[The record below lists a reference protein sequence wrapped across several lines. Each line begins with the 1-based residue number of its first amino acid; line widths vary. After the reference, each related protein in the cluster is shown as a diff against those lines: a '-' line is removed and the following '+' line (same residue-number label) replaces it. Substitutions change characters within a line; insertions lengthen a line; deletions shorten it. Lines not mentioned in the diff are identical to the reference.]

1 MRVVTSRDTSEYTL
15 WQEGN
20 TVSCPTQ
27 LIAAAQYLRMS
38 TDHQQYSLRSQTAA
52 IQRYAEIHGFRI
64 VQTYEDAGRSGL
76 SLKRREALARL
87 LHDVVKGA
95 QPYKT
100 ILVYDVSRW
109 GRFQDADEA
118 AHYEFVC
125 KSAGVPVHYCAETF
139 TNDGTLPN
147 TIMKALKRVMAGE
160 YSRELS
166 VKIDRAK
173 RIVAELGFRA
183 GGAAG
188 YGLRRMLLSA
198 SGTRK
203 GLLAIGEIVNID
215 NGKVILVHGPR
226 NEVETVRE
234 IYRLV
239 ISEKKS
245 THAIAQELNRRRI
258 KPPGR
263 SSSWTY
269 EPVLEILTNRK
280 YMGDA
285 VYGRTTQVLGSRPL
299 KVPRERR
306 IVKEGSFKPIVD
318 SETFAAAQRILHDRT
333 IYRSDEELLDR
344 LRTLLKKKGTLT
356 LYQIDKSR
364 EVPAVRTFRER
375 FGSMKRAYDLIGC
388 VYPKDPFNLPSVR
401 RLMTKTRR
409 RHERL
414 RRKLLRAIRQLFLGE
429 AVERKIERFGRPVIC
444 FRDGLRVA
452 VLTVPPVETPLGKRR
467 WRVPP
472 LRASGSHVTLLC
484 RCNAMGNEFQDLYL
498 VRSVDQPCPVRIRED
513 DQWLKR
519 GKRIGD
525 LSKLCRVA
533 DSLLR
538 EAKNELS

>member
-64 VQTYEDAGRSGL
+64 VQTYEDAGKSGL
-76 SLKRREALARL
+76 SLKRRYGLARL

-188 YGLRRMLLSA
+188 YGLRRMPLSA
-198 SGTRK
+198 SGTRV
-203 GLLAIGEIVNID
+203 G
-215 NGKVILVHGPR
+215 
-226 NEVETVRE
+226 
-234 IYRLV
+234 
-239 ISEKKS
+239 
-245 THAIAQELNRRRI
+245 
-258 KPPGR
+258 
-263 SSSWTY
+263 
-269 EPVLEILTNRK
+269 
-280 YMGDA
+280 
-285 VYGRTTQVLGSRPL
+285 
-299 KVPRERR
+299 
-306 IVKEGSFKPIVD
+306 
-318 SETFAAAQRILHDRT
+318 
-333 IYRSDEELLDR
+333 
-344 LRTLLKKKGTLT
+344 
-356 LYQIDKSR
+356 
-364 EVPAVRTFRER
+364 
-375 FGSMKRAYDLIGC
+375 
-388 VYPKDPFNLPSVR
+388 LPSVGGNGNIDY
-401 RLMTKTRR
+401 
-409 RHERL
+409 RHGTL
-414 RRKLLRAIRQLFLGE
+414 
-429 AVERKIERFGRPVIC
+429 V
-444 FRDGLRVA
+444 VA
-452 VLTVPPVETPLGKRR
+452 PP
-467 WRVPP
+467 
-472 LRASGSHVTLLC
+472 
-484 RCNAMGNEFQDLYL
+484 
-498 VRSVDQPCPVRIRED
+498 
-513 DQWLKR
+513 
-519 GKRIGD
+519 
-525 LSKLCRVA
+525 
-533 DSLLR
+533 
-538 EAKNELS
+538 

>member
-1 MRVVTSRDTSEYTL
+1 VNS
-15 WQEGN
+15 
-20 TVSCPTQ
+20 VSPVP
-27 LIAAAQYLRMS
+27 AAQYLRMS

-76 SLKRREALARL
+76 SLKRREGLARL
-87 LHDVVKGA
+87 LHDVVIGA
-95 QPYKT
+95 QPFRT

-109 GRFQDADEA
+109 GRFQDPDEA

-125 KSAGVPVHYCAETF
+125 KNAGIPVHYCAEIF

-147 TIMKALKRVMAGE
+147 TIMKALKRAMAGE

-203 GLLAIGEIVNID
+203 GFLKIGEMVNID
-215 NGKVILVHGPR
+215 NGRVILVPGSQK
-226 NEVETVRE
+226 EVATIRE
-234 IYRLV
+234 IYRLA
-239 ISEKKS
+239 ISENKN
-245 THAIAQELNRRRI
+245 THAIARELNRRRI

-285 VYGRTTQVLGSRPL
+285 VYGRTRQVLGSSPL
-299 KVPRERR
+299 RVPCQRW
-306 IVKEGSFKPIVD
+306 IVKERAFKPIVD
-318 SETFAAAQRILHDRT
+318 SETFAAAQRVLHDRT
-333 IYRSDEELLDR
+333 IYRSDQELLDR
-344 LRTLLKKKGTLT
+344 LRTLLKKEGTLT
-356 LYQIDKSR
+356 MYQIDKSR

-375 FGSMKRAYDLIGC
+375 FGTMKRAYDLIGH
-388 VYPKDPFNLPSVR
+388 VYPKDAFNLPSVR

-409 RHERL
+409 RHDRL
-414 RRKLLRAIRQLFLGE
+414 RRKLLRGIRQVFVGE
-429 AVERKIERFGRPVIC
+429 AVESKIERSGQPVIC
-444 FRDGLRVA
+444 FQDGLRMA
-452 VLTVPPVETPLGKRR
+452 VITVPHVETPLGKLR

-472 LRASGSHVTLLC
+472 LRSSGSHVTLLC
-484 RCNAMGNEFQDLYL
+484 RCNAMSNDFQDLYL
-498 VRSVDQPCPVRIRED
+498 VRSLDQPRRVILREND
-513 DQWLKR
+513 EWLKR
-519 GKRIGD
+519 GKRIAD
-525 LSKLCRVA
+525 LSKVRRLA

-538 EAKNELS
+538 EARNGLS